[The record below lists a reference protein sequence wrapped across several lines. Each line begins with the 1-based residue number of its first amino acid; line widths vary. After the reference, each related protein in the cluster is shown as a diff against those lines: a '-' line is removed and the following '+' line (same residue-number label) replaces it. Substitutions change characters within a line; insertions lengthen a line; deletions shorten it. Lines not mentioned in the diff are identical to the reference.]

1 MPFSAPDRRKR
12 SRLPARIER
21 WGLRTGAVA
30 LGLGS
35 LISVG
40 ELGVRG
46 VAGSTAAVKPVAS
59 FAEGSALASPA
70 MASLLDE
77 GPRFLLGSALASETA
92 GEPLGNRAAAVA
104 PKPKR
109 ETSGLTRAQR
119 LRGYSA
125 CMVPPKGYGNYTR
138 WKNLSLG
145 HVILPKTGGKTDDG
159 GFDVVLHF
167 HGHEAVRNGFVE
179 VADGTVLAAVDLG
192 VGSGVYEDTFARKEL
207 LPEMLDSLTSV
218 LKSHSGDP
226 RAHVR
231 NLALSS
237 WSAGYG
243 AVVNVL
249 KHHAD
254 KVDAVVL
261 LDSLHAGYVKGPPHD
276 MNALHGVHVGSIA
289 PILPFAKRAAAGEKI
304 LYLTH
309 SAVRPPGYAAT
320 SEVASFLLH
329 ALAIDRSPATGITP
343 LGIELTTEA
352 RVGGLSVKGY
362 KGDDEV
368 AHCAHVEL
376 LGHVVRDVLE
386 PRWGTPSMGSSSP

>member
-1 MPFSAPDRRKR
+1 MLS
-12 SRLPARIER
+12 
-21 WGLRTGAVA
+21 LR
-30 LGLGS
+30 
-35 LISVG
+35 
-40 ELGVRG
+40 E
-46 VAGSTAAVKPVAS
+46 
-59 FAEGSALASPA
+59 
-70 MASLLDE
+70 
-77 GPRFLLGSALASETA
+77 
-92 GEPLGNRAAAVA
+92 AAAEA
-104 PKPKR
+104 GGEAEASKPKR

-125 CMVPPKGYGNYTR
+125 CMVPDPGFGAYTR

-145 HVILPKTGGKTDDG
+145 HVILPKTGGKTEDG
-159 GFDVVLHF
+159 GYDVVLHF
-167 HGHEAVRNGFVE
+167 HGHEAVRHGFIE

-207 LPEMLDSLTSV
+207 LPEMLESLTSV
-218 LKSHSGDP
+218 LRSHSGDP
-226 RAHVR
+226 RAHIR

-249 KHHAD
+249 RYHAD

-276 MNALHGVHVGSIA
+276 MNALHGVHIGSIA
-289 PILPFAKRAAAGEKI
+289 PILPFAKRAAAGEKV

-309 SAVRPPGYAAT
+309 SNVRPPGYAAT
-320 SEVASFLLH
+320 FEVANFLLN
-329 ALAIDRSPATGITP
+329 ALGASRAPASGTTP
-343 LGIELTTEA
+343 LGIELTSEA
-352 RVGGLSVKGY
+352 RTGGLSVKGY
-362 KGDDEV
+362 KGEDEG

-386 PRWGTPSMGSSSP
+386 PRWGTPPIDPAR